1 MAKKT
6 DRCWP
11 ITGVVRL
18 AGLVLPV
25 VLSGCV
31 TLGPDYRAPESELPK
46 AWQREADPSL
56 VRDETLVR
64 DWWRLFEDPLLDEL
78 IVAAEEGNRDLR
90 RTVARVREARA
101 RLGVARGERMPEA
114 AAQGSVVRQRGS
126 ENSLAGAGYTE
137 TLYRTGFDA
146 SWEIDLFGRI
156 SRSVEA
162 AAADYQ
168 ATEEEYRDGLVS
180 LYAEVAQV
188 YLDIRTFQARLAATR
203 GNLDSQEQALRLTR
217 SRFENGLAT
226 GLDVAQAEQLLASS
240 EAEVAPLHIALS
252 RAIHSLSVLL
262 GEPPG
267 ARFEQLGEVRPIPVP
282 PPSVAVGVP
291 ADLLRQRPDIRRAE
305 RLLAAQTARIG
316 VARGDLYPRLSLSG
330 TFAFESIDSGDL
342 FKGSSRAFG
351 FGPTLRWLLFDGAR
365 VRNQVRVE
373 DARTEQALNH
383 YEQTVLN
390 ALKEAEGAMTE
401 YLDQRDR
408 LEALERAV
416 AAARRSL
423 QLATRLYRDGLVNFQ
438 NVLDAQRALFDGENQ
453 LAAAR
458 GHTAMNLVALY
469 RALGG
474 GWVVNEE
481 EIVADESSPAS

>member
-1 MAKKT
+1 MVMKV
-6 DRCWP
+6 DLWWP
-11 ITGVVRL
+11 AAGALRL
-18 AGLVLPV
+18 AGLLVPLI
-25 VLSGCV
+25 LAGCMAV
-31 TLGPDYRAPESELPK
+31 GPNYRTPESELPET
-46 AWQREADPSL
+46 WRREADPAL
-56 VRDETLVR
+56 VRDEALVR
-64 DWWRLFEDPLLDEL
+64 HWWRLFEDPLLDEL
-78 IVAAEEGNRDLR
+78 IGAAEQGNRDLR

-114 AAQGSVVRQRGS
+114 IAQGSVLRQRGS
-126 ENSLAGAGYTE
+126 DNSLGAGYTE
-137 TLYRTGFDA
+137 TFYRAGVDA

-156 SRSVEA
+156 GRSVEA
-162 AAADYQ
+162 AAADFQ
-168 ATEEEYRDGLVS
+168 ATEEEYRDVLVS

-188 YLDIRTFQARLAATR
+188 YLDIRTLQARLVATR
-203 GNLDSQEQALRLTR
+203 GNLASQQQALRLTR

-226 GLDVAQAEQLLASS
+226 GLDVAQAEQLLAAS
-240 EAEVAPLHIALS
+240 EAEVAPLQIALS
-252 RAIHSLSVLL
+252 RAIHTLSVLL

-267 ARFEQLGEVRPIPVP
+267 ARFEQLSEYRPIPVP
-282 PPSVAVGVP
+282 PGSVAVGVP

-316 VARGDLYPRLSLSG
+316 VARADLYPRLSLSG
-330 TFAFESIDSGDL
+330 TFAFEAIDSGDL

-351 FGPTLRWLLFDGAR
+351 FGPTVRWLLFDGAR

-373 DARTEQALNH
+373 DARTEQALNQ

-390 ALKEAEGAMTE
+390 ALKEVEGAMTE

-416 AAARRSL
+416 SAARRSL

-438 NVLDAQRALFDGENQ
+438 NVLDAQRTLFDGENQ
-453 LAAAR
+453 LAVAR

-474 GWVVNEE
+474 GWTVGEE
-481 EIVADESSPAS
+481 QIVPNGNDPAG